1 MNSLI
6 SIINSFIQIKEET
19 KTAILDKTI
28 KIKIPKGT
36 FLLEEGQ
43 LSNNLYFV
51 EKGLL
56 RGFTYVNEKEITNW
70 FAIENEFATSM
81 YSFTSRNPSSEYIE
95 ALEDSDLALLSYSD
109 LHALYSMYS
118 EMNLLGRRLIEDYYL
133 ELNERVISFQFLTA
147 KERYSQFLKSKSN
160 LVLRITDNH
169 IASYLG
175 ISPEKFPP
183 YQKVMTVQKMRLTS
197 IC

>member
-169 IASYLG
+169 KIGRAH
-175 ISPEKFPP
+175 
-183 YQKVMTVQKMRLTS
+183 V
-197 IC
+197 